1 MVKRKTGLFLFL
13 CLLCCAALAGC
24 ASSRASTKDTPALP
38 QPQNT
43 TAAQAKAGASPGRGA
58 ADLVP
63 KKLERGSDGVPV
75 LSVYDVKQEKLI
87 EESVEEYLPAVL
99 AGEMAGDWPLEAL
112 KAQAILART
121 FVLKFITEKDSR
133 YPSAD
138 ISTDIAEAQAYNA
151 EAINA
156 RIQQAVQE
164 TTGLILLTEDNEL
177 PYTWFHSHSGGMT
190 ESAIA
195 GIDWQGDEP
204 AYVRPTEGME
214 ADTAPW
220 RADFT
225 AAEFIAACRNA
236 GAKVSSCKSIR
247 IGQKGKSGRV
257 VTLVVDGT
265 AVNAARLRIS
275 LGSTKMRSTLLTE
288 LSVEDN
294 IIRMS
299 GLGYGHGVGL
309 SQWGA
314 HALAQRGW
322 SAEEIALH
330 YYKGLHVV
338 KVW

>member
-1 MVKRKTGLFLFL
+1 MRRKHLLPLLLTLL
-13 CLLCCAALAGC
+13 CLTGC
-24 ASSRASTKDTPALP
+24 VKSAPKDFAVEVLP
-38 QPQNT
+38 SPSAEPPILNVHIIDQNAVVCMDIET
-43 TAAQAKAGASPGRGA
+43 Y
-58 ADLVP
+58 VV
-63 KKLERGSDGVPV
+63 GVV
-75 LSVYDVKQEKLI
+75 
-87 EESVEEYLPAVL
+87 
-99 AGEMAGDWPLEAL
+99 AGEMPNDWPLEAL

-133 YPSAD
+133 YPGAD

-164 TTGLILLTEDNEL
+164 TAGLILLTKDNEL

-190 ESAIA
+190 ESAVA

-247 IGQKGKSGRV
+247 IGQKGKSGRA

-265 AVNAARLRIS
+265 AVNTARLRIS

-288 LSVEDN
+288 LSVEGN